1 MLVLNSLVLKE
12 LADVVVVQA
21 RFDGQEY
28 ALGQLYEDQ
37 LATENRRMLRAE
49 YENLVQGESFRKG
62 FEDLGLEY
70 SVLMP
75 GSL

>member
-1 MLVLNSLVLKE
+1 MLNSFVPKE

-28 ALGQLYEDQ
+28 ALGQLYEGQ
-37 LATENRRMLRAE
+37 LATENRRILRAE
-49 YENLVQGESFRKG
+49 FENLVQGELFQKG
-62 FEDLGLEY
+62 FEHLGLEY
-70 SVLMP
+70 SVLLP

>member
-1 MLVLNSLVLKE
+1 MLNSFVLKE

-21 RFDGQEY
+21 HLDGQEY

-37 LATENRRMLRAE
+37 LATENRRILRAE
-49 YENLVQGESFRKG
+49 FENLVQGELFQKG

-70 SVLMP
+70 LVSLP